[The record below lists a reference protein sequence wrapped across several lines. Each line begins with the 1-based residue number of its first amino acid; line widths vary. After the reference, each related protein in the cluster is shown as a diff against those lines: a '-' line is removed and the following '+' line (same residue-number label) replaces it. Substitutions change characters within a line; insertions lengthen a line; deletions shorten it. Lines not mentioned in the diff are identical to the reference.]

1 MFRYLLRRVGFLILT
16 LLVTSLLI
24 FFITQWLPG
33 DIAQILLGRE
43 AGQEALQALR
53 NELGL
58 NRPLPIQYLDWLSG
72 FFVGDWGRSYSNNVM
87 VKPLVWRRLQNS
99 LMLAGVTLGISIPV
113 SMILGILSGITEGSW
128 LDNLISISS
137 LTVVG
142 LPEFVTGLVLIEL
155 FAFQLDLLPANSSIP
170 PGISFWEALPRLILP
185 GLTAT
190 LVLIAYVARLVRAG
204 VIEELKQPYVRTAEL
219 KGLPYYS
226 VIFKHVLRNALLPA
240 ITVLAISVGWLISGL
255 IVVENV
261 FNYPGLGRLLVS
273 AISNKDIPVIQAVAM
288 LTVAGFALS
297 NLLADVLYAALDPQI
312 RLNS

>member
-1 MFRYLLRRVGFLILT
+1 MFRYLLRRLGFLFLT

-43 AGQEALQALR
+43 AGPEALRALR
-53 NELGL
+53 KDLGL

-72 FFVGDWGRSYSNNVM
+72 FFVGDWGRSYGSDVL
-87 VKPLVWRRLQNS
+87 VKPLVWSRFQNS
-99 LMLAGVTLGISIPV
+99 MMLAGVTLGISIPV
-113 SMILGILSGITEGSW
+113 SILLGILSGISEGSW
-128 LDNLISISS
+128 LDNTISISS

-142 LPEFVTGLVLIEL
+142 MPEFVTGLVLIEL

-170 PGISFWEALPRLILP
+170 PGISFWEALPMLILP

-219 KGLPYYS
+219 KGLPYYI

-240 ITVLAISVGWLISGL
+240 VTVLAISVGWLISGL

-273 AISNKDIPVIQAVAM
+273 AIGNKDIPVIQAVAM
-288 LTVAGFALS
+288 LTVAGFAIS
-297 NLLADVLYAALDPQI
+297 NLLADVLYAVLDPQI
-312 RLNS
+312 RLNN

>member
-1 MFRYLLRRVGFLILT
+1 MGKYLLRRLGFLFLT

-43 AGQEALQALR
+43 AGAEALQALR

-58 NRPLPIQYLDWLSG
+58 NRPLPVQYLDWLSG
-72 FFVGDWGRSYSNNVM
+72 FFVGDWGRSYGNDVL
-87 VKPLVWRRLQNS
+87 VKPLVWSRFQNS
-99 LMLAGVTLGISIPV
+99 MMLAGVTLGISIPV
-113 SMILGILSGITEGSW
+113 SFVLGILSGITEGSW
-128 LDNLISISS
+128 LDNVISVSS

-170 PGISFWEALPRLILP
+170 PGASFWEALPMLILP

-219 KGLPYYS
+219 KGLPYYT
-226 VIFKHVLRNALLPA
+226 VILKHVLRNALLPA

-273 AISNKDIPVIQAVAM
+273 AINNKDIPVIQAVAM

-297 NLLADVLYAALDPQI
+297 NLLADMLYAALDPQI
-312 RLNS
+312 RLGS